1 MWDTRDYSTLHLDLD
16 VIEHEGLF
24 NITSV
29 KVKEQLVVRKDVDVI
44 EHEGLFNITLRH
56 KLK

>member
-1 MWDTRDYSTLHLDLD
+1 MD
-16 VIEHEGLF
+16 VNEHEGLF
-24 NITSV
+24 NITLGHII
-29 KVKEQLVVRKDVDVI
+29 KVKEQLVVRTTVDVI

>member
-1 MWDTRDYSTLHLDLD
+1 MHGEMFYLLHTTWKTNPD
-16 VIEHEGLF
+16 
-24 NITSV
+24 N
-29 KVKEQLVVRKDVDVI
+29 QLVKKYMNVD